1 MQVAADKMPNS
12 TAFPP
17 HSSGHCGSSSPSTA
31 LCSSLRWRRALSRG
45 RRRCRRTP
53 SISSAIRPLTPSAST
68 SSAWPCTSA
77 RRRHSSRGSALR
89 PWGYGYLDRPL
100 IKFSSSACRP
110 RQSWAVSG
118 CWRFWQT
125 LQASSFSCDS
135 RTATR
140 TFAPSGSAAAT
151 TPSEM
156 WPSSGRQP
164 VSILPGLR
172 GQTLLSPLS
181 WPACSSGRP
190 RRSCVR
196 RGEKCNIVPFP
207 RRAMDYG
214 QWADHPLTI
223 DHC

>member
-1 MQVAADKMPNS
+1 MSASCCGQDAQFDGVSAAFK
-12 TAFPP
+12 
-17 HSSGHCGSSSPSTA
+17 
-31 LCSSLRWRRALSRG
+31 RALWIVIAINGAMFIVEMAAGAFAG

-181 WPACSSGRP
+181 WPVCSSGRP
-190 RRSCVR
+190 RRLSCVR

-207 RRAMDYG
+207 RRASEVG
-214 QWADHPLTI
+214 
-223 DHC
+223 